1 MDLTLIS
8 ILAIIQGITEFL
20 PISSSAHLALA
31 PSFLGYEDPGL
42 TVDAFLHLG
51 TVFAALIYFR
61 KDIFELTKGLFSS
74 GNSQNDYKKLA
85 IGIIIATLPVLVVG
99 FFAKDFFSSYP
110 LLRSKKFI
118 AFTLTAGAILMLAGE
133 IYSKKLTKHKNLFES
148 NFLAM
153 FFIGCMQALALF
165 PGVSR
170 SGSTIAAALFCGIH
184 KTESA
189 RLAFLV
195 GLPAITA
202 AGLLSIKELV
212 SLDGFDMASSM
223 PALSLGFL
231 LSFLSGYFAIDFLL
245 KFLKNQSL
253 ISFVVYRIALAIILL
268 F

>member
-8 ILAIIQGITEFL
+8 ILAVIQGITEFL

-61 KDIFELTKGLFSS
+61 KDIVELCKGFFGKSDS
-74 GNSQNDYKKLA
+74 PNNYKKLA
-85 IGIIIATLPVLVVG
+85 LEIIIATIPVLVIG
-99 FFAKDFFSSYP
+99 FFGKDFFANYP
-110 LLRSKKFI
+110 LLRSRKFI

-133 IYSKKLTKHKNLFES
+133 FYSKKLKQHKNLFES
-148 NFLAM
+148 NMLSM

-184 KTESA
+184 KTDSA

-212 SLDGFDMASSM
+212 SLESFDMASSI
-223 PALSLGFL
+223 PALSIGFL

-253 ISFVVYRIALAIILL
+253 ISFVVYRIILAVFLIL
-268 F
+268 